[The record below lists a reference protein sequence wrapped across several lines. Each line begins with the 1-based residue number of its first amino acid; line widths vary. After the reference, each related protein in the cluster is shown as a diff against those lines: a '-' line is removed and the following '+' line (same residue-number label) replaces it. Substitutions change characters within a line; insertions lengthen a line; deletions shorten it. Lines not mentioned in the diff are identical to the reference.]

1 MMKRIVELLRGAG
14 KVLAIAHARPD
25 GDALGCLSALVLCAR
40 AAGRQAEGLV
50 PDRVPV
56 QYQFLF
62 EGWSATQRPAP
73 PGPASLPAG
82 ADRFA
87 PLAEWADLVVVL
99 DACTRSQLGA
109 VAAGVVE
116 CRAKAVAIDHHAT
129 VEDLCAVQWID
140 PTAAATGVLVGEALD
155 ALGWPL
161 PLPAAE
167 ALTTAVTT
175 DTGWLRFANTDARCL
190 AAVGKWISAGV
201 RPDRLYHKLYQC
213 DSPQRLRLIARMLGS
228 LELSCEGRLACMV
241 LRNADFD
248 AIGALREETEN
259 LVNEALRIGT
269 VESVVL
275 VTENPDCIR
284 VSLRSRGEIDVA
296 KVAQRF
302 GGGGHPR
309 ASGIRIPGDVDQ
321 IKRRVQAACAEAL
334 AERPLTG

>member
-1 MMKRIVELLRGAG
+1 MMKKIVELLRGAG

-25 GDALGCLSALVLCAR
+25 GDALGSLSALVQAAR

-50 PDRVPV
+50 PDRVPL

-62 EGWSATQRPAP
+62 EGWA
-73 PGPASLPAG
+73 GPAGGTAAAGAQLPAA

-87 PLAEWADLVVVL
+87 PLAQWADLIVVL

-140 PTAAATGVLVGEALD
+140 PAAAATGVLVGELLD

-161 PLPAAE
+161 PLSAAE

-201 RPDRLYHKLYQC
+201 RPDALYQRLYQC
-213 DSPQRLRLIARMLGS
+213 DSPQRLRLIARMLGT

-241 LRNADFD
+241 LRNADFE
-248 AIGALREETEN
+248 ATGALREETEN

-269 VESVVL
+269 VETIVL

-284 VSLRSRGEIDVA
+284 VSLRSRGAVDVA
-296 KVAQRF
+296 KVAQRL

-309 ASGIRIPGDVDQ
+309 ASGVRIAGDVDQ
-321 IKRRVQAACAEAL
+321 IKRRVQSACAEAL